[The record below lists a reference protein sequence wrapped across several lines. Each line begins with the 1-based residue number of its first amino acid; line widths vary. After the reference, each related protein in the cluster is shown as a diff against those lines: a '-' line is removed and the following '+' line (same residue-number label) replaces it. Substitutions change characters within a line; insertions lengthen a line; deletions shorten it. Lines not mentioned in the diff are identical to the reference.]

1 MAGTAGRSGRR
12 PKPTARK
19 ALAGNPGKRALNKD
33 EPVFTPIKGVE
44 PPEWFAEEDLPLA
57 TIMWQLT
64 TKELCGQGL
73 LCVTDLAVLE
83 RWCVAYEFWR
93 RAVKNIARQGNTITG
108 AMGGMVK
115 NPELTAKK
123 EQESEMSSTGAM
135 LGLDPSSRQR
145 LIGLAGK
152 KKATKPRRRI
162 SLARVRTVLPVVTPR
177 LARLPPIWMM
187 TTLTCCRRSFAALWR
202 HPGPAWRRGGTTS
215 CLPRFERCC

>member
-19 ALAGNPGKRALNKD
+19 ELAGNPGKRALNKE

-44 PPEWFAEEDLPLA
+44 LPDWFSEDDLPLA
-57 TIMWQLT
+57 SVMWELT

-93 RAVKNIARQGNTITG
+93 RAVKKIASEGNTIVG
-108 AMGGMVK
+108 AMGGRIK

-123 EQESEMSSTGAM
+123 EQESEMSSTGSM

-145 LIGLAGK
+145 LIGLAGQK
-152 KKATKPRRRI
+152 KTANPFLKMI
-162 SLARVRTVLPVVTPR
+162 NS
-177 LARLPPIWMM
+177 
-187 TTLTCCRRSFAALWR
+187 
-202 HPGPAWRRGGTTS
+202 
-215 CLPRFERCC
+215 

>member
-115 NPELTAKK
+115 KSGADRQKRTGVRD
-123 EQESEMSSTGAM
+123 EQYGGQCSDST
-135 LGLDPSSRQR
+135 PSSRQR
-145 LIGLAGK
+145 LIGLAGEEE
-152 KKATKPRRRI
+152 
-162 SLARVRTVLPVVTPR
+162 S
-177 LARLPPIWMM
+177 
-187 TTLTCCRRSFAALWR
+187 
-202 HPGPAWRRGGTTS
+202 H
-215 CLPRFERCC
+215 

>member
-123 EQESEMSSTGAM
+123 EQGVRDEQYGGNARTRPQQPPAS
-135 LGLDPSSRQR
+135 DC
-145 LIGLAGK
+145 LAGQK
-152 KKATKPRRRI
+152 K
-162 SLARVRTVLPVVTPR
+162 
-177 LARLPPIWMM
+177 
-187 TTLTCCRRSFAALWR
+187 TTNPFLKIIES
-202 HPGPAWRRGGTTS
+202 
-215 CLPRFERCC
+215 

>member
-1 MAGTAGRSGRR
+1 SGRR

-44 PPEWFAEEDLPLA
+44 PPEWFAEEALPLA

-93 RAVKNIARQGNTITG
+93 RA
-108 AMGGMVK
+108 
-115 NPELTAKK
+115 
-123 EQESEMSSTGAM
+123 
-135 LGLDPSSRQR
+135 
-145 LIGLAGK
+145 
-152 KKATKPRRRI
+152 
-162 SLARVRTVLPVVTPR
+162 
-177 LARLPPIWMM
+177 
-187 TTLTCCRRSFAALWR
+187 
-202 HPGPAWRRGGTTS
+202 
-215 CLPRFERCC
+215 

>member
-115 NPELTAKK
+115 KQRATGERLHKLISTHPNSYMTPQEFWELVVTCLCLRGNFYAYKV
-123 EQESEMSSTGAM
+123 
-135 LGLDPSSRQR
+135 
-145 LIGLAGK
+145 
-152 KKATKPRRRI
+152 KAFGEVAE
-162 SLARVRTVLPVVTPR
+162 LLPVDPGCVVSGGR
-177 LARLPPIWMM
+177 LSRLVSVICVMPVGW
-187 TTLTCCRRSFAALWR
+187 
-202 HPGPAWRRGGTTS
+202 
-215 CLPRFERCC
+215 

>member
-12 PKPTARK
+12 PMPTARK

-135 LGLDPSSRQR
+135 LGLDPSSRQIITNQPPAQFR
-145 LIGLAGK
+145 HCHNVTVIKTEIPTHNRQHPAG
-152 KKATKPRRRI
+152 
-162 SLARVRTVLPVVTPR
+162 TV
-177 LARLPPIWMM
+177 I
-187 TTLTCCRRSFAALWR
+187 
-202 HPGPAWRRGGTTS
+202 
-215 CLPRFERCC
+215 RCH

>member
-19 ALAGNPGKRALNKD
+19 ELAGNPGKRTLNKN
-33 EPVFTPIKGVE
+33 EPVFTPIAGVE
-44 PPEWFAEEDLPLA
+44 PPEWFGEDDLPLA
-57 TIMWQLT
+57 TIMWKLT

-93 RAVKNIARQGNTITG
+93 RAVRKIATQGNTIPGATG
-108 AMGGMVK
+108 GTVK

-123 EQESEMSSTGAM
+123 EQESEMSSTGSM

-145 LIGLAGK
+145 LIGLAGQ
-152 KKATKPRRRI
+152 KKASNPFLKMI
-162 SLARVRTVLPVVTPR
+162 ES
-177 LARLPPIWMM
+177 
-187 TTLTCCRRSFAALWR
+187 
-202 HPGPAWRRGGTTS
+202 
-215 CLPRFERCC
+215 

>member
-93 RAVKNIARQGNTITG
+93 RAVKKYCHTGQHHHRRNGRQGQKSGADSQKRTG
-108 AMGGMVK
+108 VRDEQHGG
-115 NPELTAKK
+115 NARTRPQQPPASDWPGGAE
-123 EQESEMSSTGAM
+123 ES
-135 LGLDPSSRQR
+135 
-145 LIGLAGK
+145 
-152 KKATKPRRRI
+152 
-162 SLARVRTVLPVVTPR
+162 
-177 LARLPPIWMM
+177 
-187 TTLTCCRRSFAALWR
+187 
-202 HPGPAWRRGGTTS
+202 H
-215 CLPRFERCC
+215 

>member
-33 EPVFTPIKGVE
+33 EPVFTPSKGVE

-93 RAVKNIARQGNTITG
+93 RAVKNIASQGNTITG
-108 AMGGMVK
+108 AMGGRVK

-145 LIGLAGK
+145 LIGLAGQ
-152 KKATKPRRRI
+152 KKATNPFLKI
-162 SLARVRTVLPVVTPR
+162 IES
-177 LARLPPIWMM
+177 
-187 TTLTCCRRSFAALWR
+187 
-202 HPGPAWRRGGTTS
+202 
-215 CLPRFERCC
+215 